1 MQDGPDTARECYVA
15 CQRFGRET
23 QHVRPTGSEALIGYH
38 IGLVTRRTHREIVGH
53 GRRGIGAIAAER
65 LALDRPL
72 GRQRAVAAKKENLL
86 ARIGRRPLFEGAPAI
101 LTGEEDRSAGQL
113 AAVALAE
120 QVIIEKGH
128 FDPLLVVVGQRRV
141 AEAHLAEPVAAVRR
155 PPAAVHPRAGDHP
168 ARRAGTLAPDRGV
181 GRPRAVAI
189 LGIEQAA
196 HDQYGRPE
204 VVHGA
209 HRAAFAPPV
218 VVIGMTHHLVPEAD
232 GIAQKLRQAVDGGL
246 AQKEIVFVGTDVTGC
261 CGGLGRG
268 IVHRPAETAAD
279 EGEGVAQEQHAVVV
293 RVVAHEPVGDGR
305 LRRGGFQGGMSARG
319 GHKGVET
326 RIGVA
331 VDADTPV
338 VARDLAHQKV
348 DRIVG
353 VARLVDLFG
362 RMLIGD
368 ERTEI
373 DVFALAH
380 VASPHILKNEDIAL
394 LQIEFQK

>member
-1 MQDGPDTARECYVA
+1 
-15 CQRFGRET
+15 
-23 QHVRPTGSEALIGYH
+23 
-38 IGLVTRRTHREIVGH
+38 
-53 GRRGIGAIAAER
+53 
-65 LALDRPL
+65 
-72 GRQRAVAAKKENLL
+72 
-86 ARIGRRPLFEGAPAI
+86 
-101 LTGEEDRSAGQL
+101 
-113 AAVALAE
+113 
-120 QVIIEKGH
+120 
-128 FDPLLVVVGQRRV
+128 
-141 AEAHLAEPVAAVRR
+141 
-155 PPAAVHPRAGDHP
+155 
-168 ARRAGTLAPDRGV
+168 
-181 GRPRAVAI
+181 
-189 LGIEQAA
+189 
-196 HDQYGRPE
+196 
-204 VVHGA
+204 
-209 HRAAFAPPV
+209 
-218 VVIGMTHHLVPEAD
+218 MTHHLVPEAD

-293 RVVAHEPVGDGR
+293 RVV
-305 LRRGGFQGGMSARG
+305 

-373 DVFALAH
+373 DVFPLAH
-380 VASPHILKNEDIAL
+380 VASPHILENEDIAL